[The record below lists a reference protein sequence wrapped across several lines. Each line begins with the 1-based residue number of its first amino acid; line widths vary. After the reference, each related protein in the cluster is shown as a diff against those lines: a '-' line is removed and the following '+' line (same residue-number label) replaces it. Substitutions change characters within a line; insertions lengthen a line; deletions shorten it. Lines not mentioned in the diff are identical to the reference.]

1 MSNNRIE
8 WAEFDL
14 AIMMSGGITVPSFVT
29 NNRSDNEFIVNDCKP
44 KFIILENDNIFIKN
58 SSFLSKFRNKIILIE
73 SSKNFMNYKEIIKKK
88 KKIKKFKV
96 NKNDISSIIYTS
108 GTTGNPKGVILT
120 HKSIMHNLNGASE
133 LIKDFN

>member
-1 MSNNRIE
+1 MIFFLEKKLKKGDRVFLLSNNRIE

-88 KKIKKFKV
+88 LKKL
-96 NKNDISSIIYTS
+96 KNLKLIRMIFHQSSIHLEQLGIQ
-108 GTTGNPKGVILT
+108 KV
-120 HKSIMHNLNGASE
+120 
-133 LIKDFN
+133 